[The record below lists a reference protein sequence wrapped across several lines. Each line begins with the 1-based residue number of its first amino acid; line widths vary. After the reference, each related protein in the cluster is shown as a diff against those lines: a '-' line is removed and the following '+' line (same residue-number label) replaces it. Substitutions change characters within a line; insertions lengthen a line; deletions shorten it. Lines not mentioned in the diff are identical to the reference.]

1 MTEISFRRLLPT
13 DSASYRTIRLEC
25 LKNFPQY
32 FGSTYEEQVLLPKL
46 AWETFIE
53 TQDPHR
59 FIVGAFE
66 GEALFGICGVNLETR
81 AKTQHIG
88 EIIQMYVKPEY
99 SGKKLGLKLIQAAVA
114 EAFKNPLVEQLLLN
128 VVTTNI
134 SANRVYE
141 QAGFVE
147 YGVLKNNFKHNGEYS
162 DQRMMV
168 LFRNIA

>member
-1 MTEISFRRLLPT
+1 MEIITRRLH
-13 DSASYRTIRLEC
+13 SHESGKYRAIRLEC

-32 FGSTYEEQVLLPKL
+32 FGSTYEEQVLLAKL

-59 FIVGAFE
+59 FTVGAFDD
-66 GEALFGICGVNLETR
+66 EALIGICGVNLETR

-99 SGKKLGLKLIQAAVA
+99 SGKKLGLKLIQAAIA

-141 QAGFVE
+141 EAGFVE
-147 YGVLKNNFKHNGEYS
+147 YGILKNNFKYDGEYS

-168 LFRNIA
+168 LFRNNA